1 MTLGDL
7 VKEYREQHNI
17 SMDEFSKICNL
28 SKGYISMLENNTNPR
43 SNKPIAPTLPTI
55 KKIALAMNADVDSVL
70 KLLDSDQGISL
81 ESEEPI
87 FCKSEDALGEI
98 EIRIKGIIIE
108 RYGSLKKFCEKI
120 GMPWTTLDSILKR
133 GIVNSN
139 ITNFMKITKELKIDT
154 ESLVSG
160 VIEKSSEKNIF
171 SGTKECE
178 PKIIQYYE
186 MLNDIGKHEATKRV
200 EELTYI
206 PQYTKETNE
215 DYLEVNAASP
225 DKNSTSEER
234 IAGDT
239 IMTDDSEWE

>member
-17 SMDEFSKICNL
+17 SMDEFSKICKL

-55 KKIALAMNADVDSVL
+55 KKIALAMDTDVDSIL
-70 KLLDSDQGISL
+70 RLLDSDQEISL
-81 ESEEPI
+81 DLKSEEPV
-87 FCKSEDALGEI
+87 FCNGEETLGEI

-139 ITNFMKITKELKIDT
+139 ITNFMKIAMELELDAKSLAYGIILNSTEISTVYLGTQTKE
-154 ESLVSG
+154 S
-160 VIEKSSEKNIF
+160 
-171 SGTKECE
+171 
-178 PKIIQYYE
+178 PKIMQYYNL
-186 MLNDIGKHEATKRV
+186 LNDIGKHVATERV
-200 EELTYI
+200 KELTEVPRYVNEETYI
-206 PQYTKETNE
+206 
-215 DYLEVNAASP
+215 NAAHP
-225 DKNSTSEER
+225 IDGASEE
-234 IAGDT
+234 DKQFDEN
-239 IMTDDSEWE
+239 IMNDENF